1 MSYDTPYLQLQE
13 YNTVNGIMRD
23 VCYAIRD
30 GAVSQGSIWLYR
42 SVITIV
48 KIYLTRNIES
58 DFIGNR
64 FSSFMGKIK
73 PVFEDEAWKEILED
87 TKDILLRYP
96 ID

>member
-1 MSYDTPYLQLQE
+1 MK
-13 YNTVNGIMRD
+13 D
-23 VCYAIRD
+23 VTYSIQD
-30 GAVSQGSIWLYR
+30 GAVSQGSVWLYR
-42 SVITIV
+42 TVIKVV

-58 DFIGNR
+58 DYIGNR
-64 FSSFMGKIK
+64 FSWFMGKIK